1 MTPRRRTLLALL
13 AGASTST
20 GANSALAQCAS
31 PQTEPSP
38 WSLRETVGADDRL
51 KVSATARIRF
61 DTIDGQPRPGFN
73 AGDDVVN
80 LRTTLFAEY
89 DAGPVRIGTELYD
102 SRAYGADT
110 GTPISTNEVNVAE
123 VVQAYVA
130 LDLDEPF
137 GSRTRAT
144 VQAGRFVLNLGSRRL
159 VAADDYRNTT
169 NGYTGVR
176 ADVTGAD
183 GLRAT
188 AVYVLPIQRL
198 PDDLPALLDN
208 DHARDREGS
217 DTRLW
222 GGVMTWPGQTGRIAA
237 EVSWFRFDE
246 RDTDSRRTRDRA
258 LDTLGGR
265 LFRPATRGAVD
276 FEVEAFHQW
285 GSVSADT
292 APASVALDVSAQ
304 FFHADIGYSFDRAMK
319 PRVSLRYDWVS
330 GDKPG
335 QTFERFD
342 TLYGMRRAEI
352 APSGLYNA
360 VGRANLSSPAVRLEW
375 LPTPL
380 TDAFI
385 SYRPLWLAS
394 RTDSFSTSSVRDAS
408 GRSGAFAGHQIE
420 LRVRHWLIADA
431 LRLEIGTLF
440 LDKGRFLETAPNAPR
455 SGDTHYSSLNM
466 TAYF

>member
-20 GANSALAQCAS
+20 GANSALAQSAS

-265 LFRPATRGAVD
+265 LFRPATRGL
-276 FEVEAFHQW
+276 W
-285 GSVSADT
+285 
-292 APASVALDVSAQ
+292 
-304 FFHADIGYSFDRAMK
+304 
-319 PRVSLRYDWVS
+319 
-330 GDKPG
+330 
-335 QTFERFD
+335 
-342 TLYGMRRAEI
+342 
-352 APSGLYNA
+352 
-360 VGRANLSSPAVRLEW
+360 
-375 LPTPL
+375 
-380 TDAFI
+380 I
-385 SYRPLWLAS
+385 SR
-394 RTDSFSTSSVRDAS
+394 
-408 GRSGAFAGHQIE
+408 
-420 LRVRHWLIADA
+420 
-431 LRLEIGTLF
+431 
-440 LDKGRFLETAPNAPR
+440 
-455 SGDTHYSSLNM
+455 
-466 TAYF
+466 